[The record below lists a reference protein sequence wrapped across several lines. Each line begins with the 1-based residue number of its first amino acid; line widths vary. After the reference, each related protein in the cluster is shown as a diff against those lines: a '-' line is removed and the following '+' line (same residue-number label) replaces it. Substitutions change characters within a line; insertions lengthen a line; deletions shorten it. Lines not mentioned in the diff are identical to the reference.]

1 MRTVPLLCVFAS
13 IVFAQPASLIEAT
26 AAVNPNGSGAS
37 IVVRNRHTSPLT
49 AFTFVYTLRTPD
61 STVLSASNG
70 FYDSLIDPANK
81 PVAPGEE
88 IRIPYYAGNRGMIP
102 VISIQAALFAD
113 GMTFGNRN
121 MVQVIFE
128 RRHYAAVT
136 LNKLA
141 GELKQASKLGTTREQ
156 LAIQMQTAL
165 NDERNAAG
173 NTDLANL
180 ILNLRNQVFVDLLNA
195 RNPNDGSQQSMDSFL
210 PAEIE
215 SLTRRRE
222 TLLAAQK

>member
-1 MRTVPLLCVFAS
+1 MRTIPLLCVFAS
-13 IVFAQPASLIEAT
+13 IAFAQPASLIEAT

-37 IVVRNRHTSPLT
+37 IVVRNHHTAPLT

-113 GMTFGNRN
+113 GLTFGNRN

-128 RRHYAAVT
+128 PRHFP
-136 LNKLA
+136 
-141 GELKQASKLGTTREQ
+141 
-156 LAIQMQTAL
+156 AL
-165 NDERNAAG
+165 
-173 NTDLANL
+173 T
-180 ILNLRNQVFVDLLNA
+180 
-195 RNPNDGSQQSMDSFL
+195 PH
-210 PAEIE
+210 
-215 SLTRRRE
+215 
-222 TLLAAQK
+222 